1 MVPVVIINS
10 EIGFSE
16 STGLHVI
23 ENKEPEVEIKKQ
35 EPASKLMFHEYLSR
49 SSSITGLSTTRNERS
64 SLQQMK
70 CRTGL
75 CVGDEFCVLM
85 AKIQ

>member
-10 EIGFSE
+10 EIGLSE

-23 ENKEPEVEIKKQ
+23 ENRESEVEIKKQ
-35 EPASKLMFHEYLSR
+35 EPASKLMFHEYSFR
-49 SSSITGLSTTRNERS
+49 SSSITGLSTTHNERS

-70 CRTGL
+70 HRTGS